1 MSGFTYEIRD
11 IGLAAVGM
19 NRLEWADREMPV
31 VRAVRERFSRERPL
45 EGIRVAAC
53 VHVTAESANL
63 ARALVSGGAR
73 LIMVASNPLSTQDDI
88 AAALVKELEIPV
100 FAIKGEDIETYR
112 RHIHVALETK
122 PQVIIDD
129 GADLVTTLVQEHAS
143 LVPHIIGTTE
153 ETTTGVIRLRAMA
166 ARGLLTFPVVAVND
180 SRTKHLF
187 DNRYGTGQ
195 STWDGILRATNIL
208 VAGKRVVVVGYG
220 MCGRGE
226 AMRARGL
233 GARVIVTEVDP
244 IRAIEA
250 VMEGYEVM
258 PIREAA
264 RIGDIFVTVT
274 GNRHVLDREHLLAMK
289 DGAIVCNAGH
299 FDVEINLAALREI
312 ADPPRRIR
320 EYVQE
325 YRIRQTGHRI
335 LVLAEGRLVNL
346 AAAEGHPPA
355 VMDLSFA
362 NQALAVEY
370 LVKHHGALPPGI
382 HVLPQKFHP
391 VCLLPGAL
399 RFVSTEVSIGRCLP
413 INRPPQAQG
422 LDDPPRR
429 QIKKLPHDAHQAFLA
444 HLPRSERI
452 DEH

>member
-220 MCGRGE
+220 MCGRGV

-299 FDVEINLAALREI
+299 FDVEINLEALREI

-370 LVKHHGALPPGI
+370 LVKHQGALPPGI
-382 HVLPQKFHP
+382 HVLPPDIDQEIARLK
-391 VCLLPGAL
+391 L
-399 RFVSTEVSIGRCLP
+399 RAMGIEIDQLTEE
-413 INRPPQAQG
+413 Q
-422 LDDPPRR
+422 R
-429 QIKKLPHDAHQAFLA
+429 QYLT
-444 HLPRSERI
+444 SW
-452 DEH
+452 EHGT